1 MLNNIEHYDLYKI
14 FEEYRE
20 NNDGLADYERLIGEY
35 IEKAV
40 EKGNNCF
47 EESGL
52 LCPITGELILEPV
65 RIIYDD
71 DSKSRNVFEY
81 HELLKWWKKE
91 GGNATDPCT
100 RRPIKDLC
108 IDEEIRRT
116 IKDKLWKCFDE
127 YYYELLGNEK
137 RGINEA
143 ISFLKLMRF
152 IECGDYYQVLQ
163 CLNDGV
169 NINAQNNNNQTP
181 LHMAS
186 LKGMASIVK
195 LLLERGAKINIQDN
209 QGETALH
216 YASYYSHYATVEIL
230 LKKGAKI
237 NTQGNLGKT
246 ALHHAAFA
254 NNVGMIKFLLEAGA
268 KANAKDN
275 FDRTPLS
282 FTDNKE
288 MITLLRNKQII
299 ESVVEGN
306 DNQVLRC
313 LNDGADVNA
322 KNDNKKAILHMA
334 SLRGMTSIV
343 ELLLKNGV
351 DINTKNNQGNT
362 ALHFASYLSNN
373 TIVTFPLKREAKA
386 DVKDNKG
393 ETTLHF
399 AFYNNYSAIVEL
411 LLENGADINIQDH
424 LGRTALHYVTS
435 ANNADMVELLL
446 KAGAE
451 ANIKDNDGRKPSSF
465 TKNKEIIG
473 LFENPPARCLS
484 DVMVSCLST
493 PPSVFCGK

>member
-14 FEEYRE
+14 FEKYRE
-20 NNDGLADYERLIGEY
+20 NNDGLADYERLIGKY

-71 DSKSRNVFEY
+71 DSESQNVFEY
-81 HELLKWWKKE
+81 HEIFKRWKKE
-91 GGNATDPCT
+91 GDNATDPCT
-100 RRPIKDLC
+100 KRPIKNLC
-108 IDEEIRRT
+108 IDEEIRQT
-116 IKDKLWKCFDE
+116 IQDKLWECFNE

-152 IECGDYYQVLQ
+152 TEYGDYYQVLQ

-181 LHMAS
+181 LHIAS
-186 LKGMASIVK
+186 LKGMANIVK
-195 LLLERGAKINIQDN
+195 LLLERGAKINIRDN
-209 QGETALH
+209 QGETVLH
-216 YASYYSHYATVEIL
+216 YASYYGYRAIVEIL

-246 ALHHAAFA
+246 ALYYATFA

-268 KANAKDN
+268 KANAKDD
-275 FDRTPLS
+275 FDRTSLS

-288 MITLLRNKQII
+288 IITLLRNKQII
-299 ESVVEGN
+299 ESVIEGN

-322 KNDNKKAILHMA
+322 KNDNKEAILHMA
-334 SLRGMTSIV
+334 SLRGMTNIV
-343 ELLLKNGV
+343 K
-351 DINTKNNQGNT
+351 
-362 ALHFASYLSNN
+362 
-373 TIVTFPLKREAKA
+373 
-386 DVKDNKG
+386 
-393 ETTLHF
+393 
-399 AFYNNYSAIVEL
+399 L
-411 LLENGADINIQDH
+411 LLENGADINIQDN
-424 LGRTALHYVTS
+424 LGRTALHYAAS
-435 ANNADMVELLL
+435 ANNADMVEFLL
-446 KAGAE
+446 KAGAK
-451 ANIKDNDGRKPSSF
+451 ANIKNNNGRKPSSF
-465 TKNKEIIG
+465 TENKKIIG